1 MRKKVRSAAPLSR
14 VFSSPCP
21 HTGQTGAQ
29 GFTVTLGSSGVR
41 VQPWVVARQPGIL
54 SDRDPRAP
62 PRARPVDV
70 GRRVAGAGGR
80 RRDRG
85 ASGSRARALSGG
97 ACSPQRGAAQVSGR
111 RGRGDA
117 GRWVDGPCRVS
128 PFPGTP
134 APLPRPFQSGVQH
147 SPKAATFLWH
157 RCQRGAVS
165 PAGLHSSSRAT

>member
-62 PRARPVDV
+62 PRARPVNV

-85 ASGSRARALSGG
+85 ASGSRGPGTFRRSLQ
-97 ACSPQRGAAQVSGR
+97 PAA
-111 RGRGDA
+111 RGRA
-117 GRWVDGPCRVS
+117 GERAAGTWGRGVVGGWALQNQ
-128 PFPGTP
+128 PFPRDTRSP
-134 APLPRPFQSGVQH
+134 APPLPI
-147 SPKAATFLWH
+147 
-157 RCQRGAVS
+157 RG
-165 PAGLHSSSRAT
+165 PALPESRHLSVAPMPARSC